1 MKINRRSFIV
11 ALVALT
17 AVLALIG
24 SASAQDPPIPSG
36 GDTTLPDYIGAPA
49 KAHPL
54 ANSRAPQN
62 PFLAPNP
69 YSHPHNDTWNSD
81 TVDIAAPLGRD
92 PRVWS
97 STLASVPPD
106 SSLPL
111 FFCGTM
117 GFDSHGRP
125 FMACATFGQADVV
138 LADKDTLEA
147 LAYHPI
153 PPPTSRLN
161 ALGMFYF
168 YIDPSDQIT
177 IAAFPN
183 QIWVLA
189 EIETPTG
196 VTLNKVKSYD
206 LSTLVPAGDNIAGV
220 MVDWQQR
227 LWFTLAGAG
236 PDPARVCV
244 LAPANYT
251 ATNPGAKC
259 VQFGKDAKGDNEL
272 IRNTFALTKDGAYVV
287 SSLNMYR
294 IGAGADNQ
302 PYVVWSEPYQTI
314 GTVKPGQYSLG
325 SGTSPTI
332 VGNGK
337 YVGIT
342 DNAEQLHV
350 VVFRTAER
358 LGPNEKRI
366 VCEQPVFPNGHGA
379 DENSLVGSGLSF
391 LAENNYGYDYD
402 FSTGK
407 MLSPSEPGFARVDV
421 DPNGKGCSLG
431 WTNDEVASVVSGHLS
446 TRTGLYYTLS
456 RKWDTGKIDATHP
469 WGLDVYYW
477 TALDWRTG
485 KVVWEKQ
492 AGTGAGYDG
501 WYPGVGIANDTMYLG
516 EYGGLLALRDA
527 P

>member
-1 MKINRRSFIV
+1 MKTGKRS
-11 ALVALT
+11 LVAVIIAVT
-17 AVLALIG
+17 ALLALIG
-24 SASAQDPPIPSG
+24 SASAQDPTIPWEGS
-36 GDTTLPDYIGAPA
+36 TTLPAYIGAPA

-62 PFLAPNP
+62 PYMAPNP

-92 PRVWS
+92 PVVNS
-97 STLASVPPD
+97 STFASLHPG
-106 SSLPL
+106 SSFPL
-111 FFCGTM
+111 FNCGTM
-117 GFDSHGRP
+117 GFDSHGWP
-125 FMACATFGQADVV
+125 LMSCAAYGQAEVV
-138 LADKDTLEA
+138 LADKDSLAA
-147 LAYHPI
+147 LARYPI
-153 PPPTSRLN
+153 PPPTNRLN

-168 YIDPSDQIT
+168 YVDPADQIT

-183 QIWVLA
+183 QLWVLA
-189 EIETPTG
+189 EVESANG
-196 VTLNKVKSYD
+196 VTLEKVKTYD

-220 MVDWQQR
+220 MVDWQGR

-236 PDPARVCV
+236 PEPARVCV

-259 VQFGKDAKGDNEL
+259 VQFGKDALGNNEL
-272 IRNTFALTKDGAYVV
+272 IRNTFALTKEGAYVV
-287 SSLNMYR
+287 SSYKMYG
-294 IGAGADNQ
+294 IAAGADDQ
-302 PYVVWSEPYQTI
+302 PYVMWASEPYGNI

-350 VVFRTAER
+350 VVYRTAEK
-358 LGPNEKRI
+358 LGPKEQRI
-366 VCEQPVFPNGHGA
+366 VCEFPVFPYGRGA
-379 DENSLVGSGLSF
+379 DENSLVGDDHSF
-391 LAENNYGYDYD
+391 LAENNYGYGYD
-402 FSTGK
+402 FAHLK
-407 MLSPSEPGFARVDV
+407 MLERSDPGFARVDV

-431 WTNDEVASVVSGHLS
+431 WKNDEVASVVSGHLS

-456 RKWDTGKIDATHP
+456 RKWDGDVE
-469 WGLDVYYW
+469 VYYW

-485 KVVWEKQ
+485 EVAWEKL
-492 AGTGAGYDG
+492 AGTGTLYDG
-501 WYPGVGIANDTMYLG
+501 WYPGVGIANDMLYVG
-516 EYGGLLALRDA
+516 EYGGVVTLKDSD
-527 P
+527 